1 MFNNILK
8 NMQKSMGT
16 LVGVTTI
23 ALSATMLTS
32 AAKAQDMITVTDMAG
47 RVVEVKH
54 GVERVILGEGRMMY
68 AIGILERDDPF
79 GNIVGWKDDLI
90 KFDPDAFAKYHALF
104 PEQADAIQNFGS
116 PMSGD
121 FSIESAIAANSDL
134 VILNLAKLY
143 QAQEAG
149 IIEKLERAGIP
160 VIFIDFRL
168 RPLQNT
174 VPTMLMLGRV
184 FAQEEKAME
193 FVDFYIQQMRVV
205 TNVVDGLADEDRPM
219 VFIDRAAGISGPSCC
234 KTFGPYNYG
243 QFVNDAG
250 GINWGSR
257 VLSGFAGEVSFE
269 AILAEDPEII
279 IGTGANWLKYKS
291 DTMAVLLGYAADADD
306 VHARIAA
313 LASRPGWETL
323 TAVQEGNVFS
333 IYHQF
338 YNGPYHFIAIQAMA
352 KWFHP
357 EAFEDLDPMAT
368 FTEMHDRFL
377 AIDNSGIFWAQMQ

>member
-1 MFNNILK
+1 MFDNILNYMRK
-8 NMQKSMGT
+8 V
-16 LVGVTTI
+16 VGASAM
-23 ALSATMLTS
+23 ALSASVMTG
-32 AAKAQDMITVTDMAG
+32 AAQAQDMVTVTDMAG

-68 AIGILERDDPF
+68 SIGILERDDPF
-79 GNIVGWKDDLI
+79 AHIVGWKDDMI
-90 KFDPDAFAKYHALF
+90 KFDPDAFAKYHELF

-116 PMSGD
+116 PVAGD
-121 FSIESAIAANSDL
+121 FSIEAAIAADADL
-134 VILNLAKLY
+134 VVLNLGKLH
-143 QAQEAG
+143 QAEEAG
-149 IIEKLERAGIP
+149 IIEKLEAAGIP

-174 VPTMLMLGRV
+174 VPSMLMLGRV

-205 TNVVDGLADEDRPM
+205 TNVVDGLTDEDRPL

-234 KTFGPYNYG
+234 KSFGPYNYG
-243 QFVNDAG
+243 QFVADAG
-250 GINWGSR
+250 GTNWGSH

-269 AILAEDPEII
+269 AILEVDPDVV
-279 IGTGANWLKYKS
+279 IGTGANWLSYKP
-291 DTMAVLLGYAADADD
+291 DTMAVLLGYAADEAD

-313 LASRPGWETL
+313 LAARPGWETL
-323 TAVQEGNVFS
+323 TAVQERQVFS

-338 YNGPYHFIAIQAMA
+338 YNSPYHFIAIQAMA

-368 FTEMHDRFL
+368 WTEMHDRFL
-377 AIDNSGIFWAQMQ
+377 AIDTSGIFWAQMQ